1 MKGPTLFGLFL
12 KKGMNNWSIALIFL
26 WIVLAITNIVG
37 IWITLPVLNA
47 TFGVLNLSIII
58 SLIPLLKEE
67 FRMRK
72 QARKIKKENK
82 NKNEL

>member
-12 KKGMNNWSIALIFL
+12 KKVMNNWSIALIFL

-72 QARKIKKENK
+72 QARKIKKNK
-82 NKNEL
+82 Q